1 MSSRYLSRGGTVTQS
16 KRSRVARLLLKAV
29 RNLPEREQQVVL
41 EYLVASGLGVGGEP
55 MPARRAGRATK
66 EHVMLGGLDP
76 SESLQRLRV
85 SGPGPGH
92 QMIPVRLSEPQHRL
106 LKDWCAEN
114 GFPMAA
120 VVRGL
125 VERFLEDQE
134 RRAA

>member
-1 MSSRYLSRGGTVTQS
+1 MAQS
-16 KRSRVARLLLKAV
+16 KQSRVARLMLKAV
-29 RNLPEREQQVVL
+29 GSLPEKEQQVVL
-41 EYLVASGLGVGGEP
+41 EHLVASGLGAAGET
-55 MPARRAGRATK
+55 MSTKRPARAMEER
-66 EHVMLGGLDP
+66 VMLAGLDVQEKLLP
-76 SESLQRLRV
+76 LLRG
-85 SGPGPGH
+85 GPGPGN

-114 GFPMAA
+114 GFSMAV